1 MTTANRSSDPP
12 VGRSD
17 VADHFRVASGLT
29 SDFIYE
35 LHVDESGDVRIN
47 WIEGALERVT
57 GLRAEGITPEAM
69 FALTHPEDLTI
80 LETDRARLLAGE
92 PVIQLLRIIR
102 PSGETRWLQSRIRPE
117 QDPITGRVVR
127 LHGASSDVTERVE
140 AERDRERS
148 LSLLHATLEA
158 TADGILVVDSDG
170 NVVQANRR
178 FAELW
183 RIPEALLAT
192 GDDERLLA
200 FVLDQLA
207 EPDDFLSTVR
217 WLYEHPEE
225 ESEDVLEFK
234 DGRIFERL
242 SRPQRIGGEVVG
254 RVWSF
259 RDTTDRRRA
268 EMFLAEAQALAN
280 VGSWEYDVR
289 SGVTIWSDQGFRL
302 YGEEPGAFEPTQET
316 WLERVHPDDR
326 EEVRRLDAEAM
337 ARGGPFSYTFR
348 VVLPDG
354 SEAIHQA
361 RGEVVMDGAG
371 QPMRVVGTELDITER
386 VEANEALRASEERY
400 RELVERQ
407 PAVVYVAEPGPE
419 GRWTYVSP
427 QIERLLGF
435 TPEEWTE
442 DAGMWERQVH
452 PGDRE
457 PVVSGEEALA
467 RVVEGV
473 REGAELPVLA
483 TEYRMLAKDGR
494 EVWVRDEA
502 FFAWDDDRMTMRGL
516 LLDITDRM
524 RAEIA
529 LRDTNQALKALIES
543 SPLAIVALD
552 PQRRVTRWNAAAE
565 SIFGWTAQ
573 EVLGEPYPVVSA
585 GGEGEHLSIFDRL
598 MGGEVLQSEE
608 IVRLRKDGSAV
619 HLLLSAAALRDDR
632 GAVTGVMGVMAD
644 VTDRKAAEALAGSVV
659 RSSLDPIVVMDH
671 KGNIVDFNPAAEAT
685 FGHARE
691 SIVGRPVAELMPA
704 ESRGAHRAG
713 LARYMATGEHRILG
727 RRIEVTAIRADGSE
741 FPAELTVAP
750 VEGKEPPLFTASLR
764 DITERVR
771 AEEEIREN
779 LARLRAT
786 DEQRRRLLE
795 RVVAAQEEER
805 RRIAAD
811 IHDDSVQVMSAVG
824 IRLEG
829 LHRLVEGDQVR
840 RAVQQLQETVTAAV
854 DRLRQLMFELR
865 PAALDREGLVPAL
878 RTYLVRT
885 GDESELVCTL
895 QNHLITEP
903 PEATRLAL
911 YRIVQEAVTNV
922 RKHAKATA
930 VTVSLDQRDD
940 GTLVRVVD
948 DGRGFAGE
956 NGEDGA
962 ASRPGHLGLTAMRE
976 QAEMVRGR
984 FQVRSRPGAG
994 TTIEVWV
1001 PTREPHGV

>member
-1 MTTANRSSDPP
+1 MTAESSPSDPR
-12 VGRSD
+12 VGHPG
-17 VADHFRVASGLT
+17 VADRLGVSP
-29 SDFIYE
+29 
-35 LHVDESGDVRIN
+35 
-47 WIEGALERVT
+47 ER
-57 GLRAEGITPEAM
+57 
-69 FALTHPEDLTI
+69 D
-80 LETDRARLLAGE
+80 
-92 PVIQLLRIIR
+92 
-102 PSGETRWLQSRIRPE
+102 
-117 QDPITGRVVR
+117 
-127 LHGASSDVTERVE
+127 E
-140 AERDRERS
+140 AELERERS

-158 TADGILVVDSDG
+158 TADGILVVDRDG
-170 NVVQANRR
+170 RVVGSNQR

-183 RIPEALLAT
+183 KIPDDLLAT
-192 GDDERLLA
+192 GDDDRLLA
-200 FVLDQLA
+200 FVLDQLV
-207 EPDDFLSTVR
+207 EPDAFLAAVR
-217 WLYEHPEE
+217 YLYEHPAE

-234 DGRIFERL
+234 DGRIYERY
-242 SRPQRIGGEVVG
+242 SRPQVLGGEVVG

-259 RDTTDRRRA
+259 RDVTARRRA
-268 EMFLAEAQALAN
+268 ERFLGEVQRVARL
-280 VGSWEYDVR
+280 GSWEFDVR
-289 SGVTIWSDQGFRL
+289 TGITTWSDELFRL
-302 YGEEPGAFEPTQET
+302 YGEEPGSFEPSLET
-316 WLERVHPDDR
+316 WLARVHPDDR
-326 EEVRRLDAEAM
+326 GRVQRLDAEAM
-337 ARGGPFSYTFR
+337 ARGGPFGYSFT
-348 VVLPDG
+348 VVGADG
-354 SEAIHQA
+354 ETRTHAAQ
-361 RGEVVMDGAG
+361 GEVIHDRDGN
-371 QPMRVVGTELDITER
+371 PLRVLGIEVDVTER
-386 VEANEALRASEERY
+386 TRAEEALRESQERY
-400 RELVERQ
+400 RELLERQ

-442 DAGMWERQVH
+442 DEGMWERQVH

-457 PVVSGEEALA
+457 RVVTGEEALA
-467 RVVEGV
+467 RVVKGV

-483 TEYRMLAKDGR
+483 TEYRMLARDGR

-502 FFAWDDDRMTMRGL
+502 FFAWDDDRMMMRGL
-516 LLDITDRM
+516 LLDITDRV
-524 RAEIA
+524 RAESA
-529 LRDTNQALKALIES
+529 LRETNLALKALIES

-552 PQRRVTRWNAAAE
+552 PRRRVTRWNAAAE
-565 SIFGWTAQ
+565 SIFGWTAE

-585 GGEGEHLSIFDRL
+585 EGEGEHLSIFDRL
-598 MGGEVLQSEE
+598 MDGEVLQSEE

-632 GAVTGVMGVMAD
+632 GDVTGAMGVLAD

-659 RSSLDPIVVMDH
+659 RASLDPIVVMDH
-671 KGNIVDFNPAAEAT
+671 EGNIVDFNPAAEAT
-685 FGHARE
+685 FGHTRE
-691 SIVGRPVAELMPA
+691 SIVGRPVAELMPPKF
-704 ESRGAHRAG
+704 RGAHRAG
-713 LARYMATGEHRILG
+713 LARYQETGEQRVMG
-727 RRIEVTAIRADGSE
+727 RRLEVTALRADGTE
-741 FPAELTVAP
+741 FPAELTVTR
-750 VEGKEPPLFTASLR
+750 VEGKEPPLFTGSLR

-829 LHRLVEGDQVR
+829 LHRLVEGHQVR

-903 PEATRLAL
+903 PETTRLAL

-962 ASRPGHLGLTAMRE
+962 GSKPGHLGLSAMRE

-1001 PTREPHGV
+1001 PTKEPHGV

>member
-1 MTTANRSSDPP
+1 VYESSRDGTDQVLAN
-12 VGRSD
+12 
-17 VADHFRVASGLT
+17 
-29 SDFIYE
+29 E
-35 LHVDESGDVRIN
+35 E
-47 WIEGALERVT
+47 
-57 GLRAEGITPEAM
+57 
-69 FALTHPEDLTI
+69 
-80 LETDRARLLAGE
+80 
-92 PVIQLLRIIR
+92 
-102 PSGETRWLQSRIRPE
+102 
-117 QDPITGRVVR
+117 
-127 LHGASSDVTERVE
+127 
-140 AERDRERS
+140 RERT
-148 LSLLHATLEA
+148 LSLLQATLES
-158 TADGILVVDSDG
+158 TADGILVVDRDG
-170 NVVQANRR
+170 RVVGSNQR

-183 RIPEALLAT
+183 KIPDDLLAT
-192 GDDERLLA
+192 RDDDRLLA
-200 FVLDQLA
+200 FVLDQLV
-207 EPDDFLSTVR
+207 EPEAFLTSVR
-217 WLYEHPEE
+217 YLYEHPEE

-234 DGRIFERL
+234 DGRIYERF
-242 SRPQRIGGEVVG
+242 SRPQLVAGEVVG

-259 RDTTDRRRA
+259 RDVTARRRA
-268 EMFLAEAQALAN
+268 ERFLGEVQRVARL
-280 VGSWEYDVR
+280 GSWEFDVR
-289 SGVTIWSDQGFRL
+289 TGITTWSDELFRL
-302 YGEEPGAFEPTQET
+302 YGEEPGSFEPSLET
-316 WLERVHPDDR
+316 WLARVHPDDR
-326 EEVRRLDAEAM
+326 GRVQRLDAEAM
-337 ARGGPFSYTFR
+337 ARGGPFGYSFT
-348 VVLPDG
+348 VVGADG
-354 SEAIHQA
+354 ETRTHAAQ
-361 RGEVVMDGAG
+361 GEVIHDRDGN
-371 QPMRVVGTELDITER
+371 PLRVLGIEVDVTER
-386 VEANEALRASEERY
+386 TRAEEALRESQERY
-400 RELVERQ
+400 RELLERQ
-407 PAVVYVAEPGPE
+407 PAVVYVAEPGPD

-442 DAGMWERQVH
+442 DEGMWERQVH

-457 PVVSGEEALA
+457 RVVAGEEALA

-483 TEYRMLAKDGR
+483 TEYRMLARDGR

-502 FFAWDDDRMTMRGL
+502 FFAWDNDRLTMRGL
-516 LLDITDRM
+516 LLDITDRV

-529 LRDTNQALKALIES
+529 LRDTNQALKALIDS
-543 SPLAIVALD
+543 SPTAIVALD
-552 PQRRVTRWNAAAE
+552 PERRVTRWNAAAE
-565 SIFGWTAQ
+565 SIFGWTAE

-585 GGEGEHLSIFDRL
+585 EGEGEHLSIFDRL

-608 IVRLRKDGSAV
+608 IVRLRRDGSAV
-619 HLLLSAAALRDDR
+619 HLLLSAAALRDDQGDLT
-632 GAVTGVMGVMAD
+632 GAMGVFAD

-659 RSSLDPIVVMDH
+659 RASLDPIVVMDH
-671 KGNIVDFNPAAEAT
+671 EGNIVDFNPAAEAT
-685 FGHARE
+685 FGYVRE

-713 LARYMATGEHRILG
+713 LDRFKTTGEHRILG
-727 RRIEVTAIRADGSE
+727 RRLEVTALRADGTE
-741 FPAELTVAP
+741 FPAELTVTR

-779 LARLRAT
+779 LARLRVT

-829 LHRLVEGDQVR
+829 LHRLVEDDQVR

-885 GDESELVCTL
+885 GDESELVCSL

-903 PEATRLAL
+903 PETTRLAL

-962 ASRPGHLGLTAMRE
+962 ASRPGHLGLSAMRE

-1001 PTREPHGV
+1001 PTKEPHGV

>member
-1 MTTANRSSDPP
+1 VYESSRDGTDQVLAN
-12 VGRSD
+12 
-17 VADHFRVASGLT
+17 
-29 SDFIYE
+29 E
-35 LHVDESGDVRIN
+35 E
-47 WIEGALERVT
+47 
-57 GLRAEGITPEAM
+57 
-69 FALTHPEDLTI
+69 
-80 LETDRARLLAGE
+80 
-92 PVIQLLRIIR
+92 
-102 PSGETRWLQSRIRPE
+102 
-117 QDPITGRVVR
+117 
-127 LHGASSDVTERVE
+127 
-140 AERDRERS
+140 RERT
-148 LSLLHATLEA
+148 LSMLHATLES
-158 TADGILVVDSDG
+158 TADGILVVDRNG
-170 NVVQANRR
+170 EVVGTNRR

-183 RIPEALLAT
+183 RIPDELLAT
-192 GDDERLLA
+192 RDDERLLA
-200 FVLDQLA
+200 FVLDQLV
-207 EPDDFLSTVR
+207 EPETFLRTVR
-217 WLYEHPEE
+217 YLYDHPEE

-234 DGRIFERL
+234 DGRIYERS
-242 SRPQRIGGEVVG
+242 SRPQLLAGEVVG

-259 RDTTDRRRA
+259 RDVTDPRRA
-268 EMFLAEAQALAN
+268 ERFLADAQRLAR
-280 VGSWEYDVR
+280 VGSWEFDVR
-289 SGVTIWSDQGFRL
+289 TEVTTWSDELFRL
-302 YGEEPGAFEPTQET
+302 YGEDPGAFEPSLET
-316 WLERVHPDDR
+316 WLARVHPDDR
-326 EEVRRLDAEAM
+326 ERVQRLDAEAM
-337 ARGGPFSYTFR
+337 ARGGPFDYSFR
-348 VVLPDG
+348 VVGPDG
-354 SEAIHQA
+354 EVRRHAVQ
-361 RGEVVMDGAG
+361 GEVIHDRDGN
-371 QPMRVVGTELDITER
+371 PLRVLGTELDVTER
-386 VEANEALRASEERY
+386 TRAEEALRESEERY
-400 RELVERQ
+400 RELLERQ
-407 PAVVYVAEPGPE
+407 PAVVYVAEPGPG

-435 TPEEWTE
+435 TPEEWVA
-442 DAGMWERQVH
+442 DPNMWERQVH
-452 PGDRE
+452 PNDRGR
-457 PVVSGEEALA
+457 VVAGEEALA

-516 LLDITDRM
+516 LLDITDRV
-524 RAEIA
+524 RAESA
-529 LRDTNQALKALIES
+529 LRDTNQALNALIDS
-543 SPLAIVALD
+543 SPMAIVALD
-552 PQRRVTRWNAAAE
+552 QERRVTRWNAAAE
-565 SIFGWTAQ
+565 SIFGWTAE
-573 EVLGEPYPVVSA
+573 EVLGKPYPVVSA
-585 GGEGEHLSIFDRL
+585 EGEGEHLSLFDKL

-608 IVRLRKDGSAV
+608 IARLRKDGSQV
-619 HLLLSAAALRDDR
+619 HLLLSAAALRNEL
-632 GAVTGVMGVMAD
+632 GEVTGAMGVMAD
-644 VTDRKAAEALAGSVV
+644 VTDRKAAEAMAGSVV
-659 RSSLDPIVVMDH
+659 RASLDPIVVMDDE
-671 KGNIVDFNPAAEAT
+671 GNIVDFNPAAEAT
-685 FGHARE
+685 FGHTRE
-691 SIVGRPVAELMPA
+691 AIMGRPVAELMPPKF
-704 ESRGAHRAG
+704 RGAHRAG
-713 LARYMATGEHRILG
+713 LARYQETGEQRVMG
-727 RRIEVTAIRADGSE
+727 RRIEVTGLRADGTE
-741 FPAELTVAP
+741 FPAELSISR
-750 VEGKEPPLFTASLR
+750 VEGKGPPLFTASLR

-865 PAALDREGLVPAL
+865 PAALDREGLVPAI

-1001 PTREPHGV
+1001 PTKEPHGG